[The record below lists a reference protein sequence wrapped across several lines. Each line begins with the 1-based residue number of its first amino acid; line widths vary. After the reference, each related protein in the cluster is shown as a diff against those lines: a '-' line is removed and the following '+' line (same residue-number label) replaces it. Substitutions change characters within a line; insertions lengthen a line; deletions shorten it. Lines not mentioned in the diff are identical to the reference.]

1 MSKGNKPNI
10 VPVAV
15 TLTAVAASTLD
26 EVFNVDAFTSDFPI
40 ETAYVA
46 TRIKNVLTW
55 GDEYDD

>member
-15 TLTAVAASTLD
+15 TLTAVEASTLN
-26 EVFNVDAFTSDFPI
+26 EVFNVDAFTSDFSI

-46 TRIKNVLTW
+46 TSIKNVLTW
-55 GDEYDD
+55 DDEYND